1 MCMCEVFLGFGTG
14 TIIALE
20 QTAVLAASEH
30 NNYASTLALLG
41 LSGSIGGAI
50 GNSISG
56 AIWTNTLPNKLQ
68 VFLPEETKP
77 RWEEIYESLAVQ
89 LSFETGSATRIA
101 IERAYA
107 IAQRN
112 MLIAGISIMAVTVVW
127 VLLIKD
133 IRVKGRNDTKGLLF

>member
-1 MCMCEVFLGFGTG
+1 MCEVFLGFGTG

-30 NNYASTLALLG
+30 DNYASTLALLG

-68 VFLPEETKP
+68 EFLPTETKP
-77 RWEEIYESLAVQ
+77 QWNEIYESLPVQ
-89 LSFETGSATRIA
+89 LSFDIGSTTRNA
-101 IERAYA
+101 IEHAYA
-107 IAQRN
+107 IAQRD

-133 IRVKGRNDTKGLLF
+133 IRMKERNDTKGLLF